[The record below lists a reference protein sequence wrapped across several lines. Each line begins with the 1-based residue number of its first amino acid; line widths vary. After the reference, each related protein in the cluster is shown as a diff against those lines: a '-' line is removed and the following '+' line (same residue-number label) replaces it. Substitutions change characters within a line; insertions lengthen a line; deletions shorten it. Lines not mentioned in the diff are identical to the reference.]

1 MTREAPKKPGR
12 TIPDLPYDEGPLVE
26 DSLATDSPDLLVEG
40 DIEAITGAADRIDL
54 TRRRVARKIM
64 RTLIEAYPAPVD
76 VWDLFETTWPE
87 VVVTDPSALNRLYTA
102 IHRLRALGLEELLVR
117 SEDGYKIASLT
128 HAP

>member
-12 TIPDLPYDEGPLVE
+12 QMPGLSFDDTLTE
-26 DSLATDSPDLLVEG
+26 DSIAAEPCLLVEG
-40 DIEAITGAADRIDL
+40 DIEAIQGTGERIDL

-102 IHRLRALGLEELLVR
+102 IHRLRALGLEGILVR
-117 SEDGYKIASLT
+117 DEDGYKIASLSHT
-128 HAP
+128 P

>member
-1 MTREAPKKPGR
+1 MTREAPQTPGR
-12 TIPDLPYDEGPLVE
+12 QMPDLSFDDTLTE
-26 DSLATDSPDLLVEG
+26 DSIAAEPSLLVEG
-40 DIEAITGAADRIDL
+40 DIEAIQGTGERIDL

-102 IHRLRALGLEELLVR
+102 IHRLRALGLEDLLVR
-117 SEDGYKIASLT
+117 DEDGYKIASLSHT
-128 HAP
+128 P